1 MLDYEAMSEEKSGHI
16 NACQHLCQNV
26 DISAGITRSEGIWK
40 DKNPTTKPLEARVC
54 CFNGPAVKLLA
65 QKTPWQRTRKSGSQ
79 PQTGLVE
86 TSRGECA
93 FFKRTIR

>member
-1 MLDYEAMSEEKSGHI
+1 MLDYEAMSEEMSRHI

-26 DISAGITRSEGIWK
+26 DISAGIARSEGIWK

-65 QKTPWQRTRKSGSQ
+65 QETPWQRTRKSGSQ
-79 PQTGLVE
+79 P
-86 TSRGECA
+86 
-93 FFKRTIR
+93 